1 MDEEKIKKALAKME
15 QWMMMTC
22 EGCAMPEKLNPLIEE
37 LRKLLKN
44 EDKAA
49 GKPINLGRPGA

>member
-1 MDEEKIKKALAKME
+1 MDEEKLKKALAKME

-22 EGCAMPEKLNPLIEE
+22 EGCAMPDKLNPLIEE
-37 LRKLLKN
+37 IRKLLEI

-49 GKPINLGRPGA
+49 VKTINLEKPGA

>member
-1 MDEEKIKKALAKME
+1 MDEEKIKKILDKIE

-37 LRKLLKN
+37 LRRLLESEKN
-44 EDKAA
+44 E
-49 GKPINLGRPGA
+49 KPVNPENPNA